1 MIVGDV
7 MTEITGIIPQLHTF
21 RFAQPWW
28 LLALL
33 LVPLWMWLRGR
44 VAPVAAVQFSS
55 SKLLAA
61 ARRKTRSA
69 RGWLLIGWR
78 YLALVLLIL
87 ALARPQVDKG
97 LSEREAMGINIMFV
111 LDFSGTMKTKDFMLE
126 NKRISRADAMKR
138 VVGEFIKARPED
150 RIGAVYFDAG
160 AHLIS
165 PLTLDHD
172 WLINQLALEEP
183 TRGTAP
189 GSGMLIA
196 AESLVPAKNQTKLII
211 TVTDAD
217 QINEGPE
224 PDEVAKV
231 IAPMGIKNHV
241 IQMIDYGQM
250 DRYTASGQIL
260 QDVARI
266 TGGKFFKVADT
277 NGLRNVYHQ
286 IDQLEKSAF
295 KEKKQKVWKELME
308 WFALPALMLL
318 LLEFLLSRTLWRRLP

>member
-1 MIVGDV
+1 MIGNFLSD
-7 MTEITGIIPQLHTF
+7 ITGFFPQLHTF

-55 SKLLAA
+55 NKLLEA

-69 RGWLLIGWR
+69 RGRLLLGAR
-78 YLALVLLIL
+78 YLALIFLIL

-138 VVGEFIKARPED
+138 VIGEFIKARPQD
-150 RIGAVYFDAG
+150 RIGAVFFDAG

-172 WLINQLALEEP
+172 WLISQLALEEP
-183 TRGTAP
+183 TQGTAP

-196 AESLVPAKNQTKLII
+196 AESLIPAKNQTKLII

-217 QINEGPE
+217 QINQGPP
-224 PDEVAKV
+224 PDEVARV

-241 IQMIDYGQM
+241 IQMIDFGQM
-250 DRYTASGQIL
+250 DRYTASGQLL

-266 TGGKFFKVADT
+266 TGGQFFKVADT
-277 NGLRNVYHQ
+277 NGLRHVYRQ

-295 KEKKQKVWKELME
+295 KEKKQKVWQELVE
-308 WFALPALMLL
+308 WFALPALAFL
-318 LLEFLLSRTLWRRLP
+318 LLEFLLSRTVFRRLP